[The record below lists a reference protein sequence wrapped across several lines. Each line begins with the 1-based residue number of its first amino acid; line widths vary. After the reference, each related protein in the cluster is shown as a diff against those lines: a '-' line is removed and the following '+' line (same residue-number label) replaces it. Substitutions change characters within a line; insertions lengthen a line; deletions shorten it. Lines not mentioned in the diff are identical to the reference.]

1 MHKIKKFFQDVIREM
16 KLVTWPN
23 RHDIKEG
30 TVVVIVMSAIVGIF
44 LALVDFF
51 FNKLVDF
58 VF

>member
-1 MHKIKKFFQDVIREM
+1 MNKIKKFFTDVLREM

-44 LALVDFF
+44 LAFIDLIFTKVIDLIF
-51 FNKLVDF
+51 
-58 VF
+58 